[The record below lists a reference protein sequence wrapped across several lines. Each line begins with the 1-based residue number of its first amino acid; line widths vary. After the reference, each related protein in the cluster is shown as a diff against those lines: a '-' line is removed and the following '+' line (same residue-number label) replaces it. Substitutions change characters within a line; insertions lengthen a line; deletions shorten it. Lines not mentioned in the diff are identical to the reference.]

1 MFCTGRND
9 FIIIQISR
17 LVVVNKKKMIS
28 CYMLYTKWLQY
39 LEAMLVNHALKM
51 RHYKYLEK
59 KNWKVMNE
67 I

>member
-9 FIIIQISR
+9 LIIIQISR

-39 LEAMLVNHALKM
+39 LEVMLVNHALKM
-51 RHYKYLEK
+51 RHYKYREK
-59 KNWKVMNE
+59 ILKVMNE